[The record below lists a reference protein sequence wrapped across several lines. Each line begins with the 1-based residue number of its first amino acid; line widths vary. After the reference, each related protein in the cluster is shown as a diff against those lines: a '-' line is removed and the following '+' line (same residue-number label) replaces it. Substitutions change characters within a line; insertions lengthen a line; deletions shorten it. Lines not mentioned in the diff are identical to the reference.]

1 MDAFRGPHGN
11 FGRKSWLNARAAGY
25 NPMQIKTAI
34 QQQAKYNNALVGA
47 GLRNDFMKNY
57 RGYAHNLSR
66 FQGPEG
72 NLGLKYYNQAKAAGY
87 TPAEI
92 PDLAEASGMFLPE
105 GAYAQWQKD
114 MAEGG
119 PSPMELP
126 GTNEG
131 GGVVEGY
138 TAQGLASPTGPTHA
152 TGSMSEA
159 FGRPSSP
166 GAQNRLTKQQQAAA
180 AAALMIN
187 PLG

>member
-1 MDAFRGPHGN
+1 MDSFRGPGGG
-11 FGRKSWLNARAAGY
+11 FGRQSWLRAIGTGQY

-34 QQQAKYNNALVGA
+34 QQQAKYNNASVGA
-47 GLRNDFMKNY
+47 GLRNDFMQAH

-105 GAYAQWQKD
+105 GAYAQWQED
-114 MAEGG
+114 MAGGG
-119 PSPMELP
+119 PNPMELP
-126 GTNEG
+126 GSNEG
-131 GGVVEGY
+131 GGAVQDY
-138 TAQGLASPTGPTHA
+138 TAQGLASPHGPTHA
-152 TGSMSEA
+152 TGGTGEA
-159 FGRPSSP
+159 FGR
-166 GAQNRLTKQQQAAA
+166 KKAAA
-180 AAALMIN
+180 TTAAALMIN